1 MSRNCHCRGILLPLI
16 IGILAIGADARRKND
31 TTYDGSV
38 GFGSQ
43 VIYLNDGCVSVDGA
57 FKSGNFFEDLKRSD
71 TGSEFEFRK
80 SGSVVTEYPE
90 YLTTS
95 IRLVGGECADTI
107 SRPPSSIFHNDSY
120 SLRFQV
126 AWKDGME
133 MRPAVLSPIVA
144 HCTGAS
150 STPIPSRDFT
160 IPSITCEMTVD
171 SHGVPLAD
179 HLIVSVFTA
188 DGKLLTRL
196 SAHP

>member
-1 MSRNCHCRGILLPLI
+1 M
-16 IGILAIGADARRKND
+16 LAIGADARRKND
-31 TTYDGSV
+31 TIYDGSV

-43 VIYLNDGCVSVDGA
+43 VIYLNDGCVSIDGA
-57 FKSGNFFEDLKRSD
+57 VTSGTFFEDLKRSD

-80 SGSVVTEYPE
+80 SGSVVTEYPDS
-90 YLTTS
+90 LTTS

-107 SRPPSSIFHNDSY
+107 SKPPSSIFHNDSY

-126 AWKDGME
+126 EWKDGME
-133 MRPAVLSPIVA
+133 LRPAVLSPIVA
-144 HCTGAS
+144 QCTGAS

-160 IPSITCEMTVD
+160 IPSITCEMTVN
-171 SHGVPLAD
+171 SQGVPLAD

>member
-1 MSRNCHCRGILLPLI
+1 MSRHPYRRGILLTLI
-16 IGILAIGADARRKND
+16 VGLFAIGADARRKND

-38 GFGSQ
+38 DFGSQ
-43 VIYLNDGCVSVDGA
+43 VIYLNDGCVSVDGTVT
-57 FKSGNFFEDLKRSD
+57 SGNFFDDLKRLD
-71 TGSEFEFRK
+71 TGSEFQFRK
-80 SGSVVTEYPE
+80 SGGLVTEYPNS
-90 YLTTS
+90 LTTS

-126 AWKDGME
+126 EWKDGME
-133 MRPAVLSPIVA
+133 LRPAVLSPITA
-144 HCTGAS
+144 HCTDAS

-160 IPSITCEMTVD
+160 IPSITCEMTVE
-171 SHGVPLAD
+171 SQGIPLAN